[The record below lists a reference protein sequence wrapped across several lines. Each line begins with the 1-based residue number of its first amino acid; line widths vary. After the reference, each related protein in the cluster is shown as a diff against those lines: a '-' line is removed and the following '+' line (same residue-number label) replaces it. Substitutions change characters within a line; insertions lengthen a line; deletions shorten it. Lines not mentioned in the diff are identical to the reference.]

1 MIDLRDAV
9 NKNENPGKI
18 IAIVEKIFEFDK
30 KKQKGKGLKILTTK
44 QILRKLTIAL
54 AKIKAGK
61 IYYIKSVKSYILCN
75 DHKNY

>member
-44 QILRKLTIAL
+44 QILQKLTIAL
-54 AKIKAGK
+54 AKIKPGK

>member
-30 KKQKGKGLKILTTK
+30 KTERQRTENI
-44 QILRKLTIAL
+44 
-54 AKIKAGK
+54 
-61 IYYIKSVKSYILCN
+61 
-75 DHKNY
+75 NY

>member
-30 KKQKGKGLKILTTK
+30 KN
-44 QILRKLTIAL
+44 RK
-54 AKIKAGK
+54 AKDWK
-61 IYYIKSVKSYILCN
+61 Y
-75 DHKNY
+75 